1 MKESRP
7 SNVKLFNLVAIASWI
22 FTLSKESLPNLRLQT
37 KTLENQPRDL
47 RNAGVLHVPLT
58 SQIPSPSS
66 LVSSAIVSYVKKGL
80 YTAEETV
87 RWTYE
92 QFYTHYSMGAQ
103 LSLIAHTAP
112 SIAISSYVDV
122 LDDIHYLSQLN
133 SSRFLKT
140 CKALDP
146 NGEILIKVFIKP
158 TDEYSLTELSRQLTK
173 ESLVLAPLPNVLNY
187 SKIVESDR
195 AGYLIRQHLKSSAY
209 DKLSSRPSLE
219 PIELKFIIFQL
230 LRSLDDIHSRG
241 VCHGDLKLENL
252 MLTSW
257 NWLVVTDFSS
267 LLKPTYLP
275 DDNPGEFSFYFDTS
289 QRRSCYV
296 APERFDSE
304 QFHKNVQTKPG
315 IKPEMDIFSAGCCI
329 AEILS
334 EGYSVF
340 NLSQL
345 FRYRNGEYN
354 PSEFLD
360 KNVTDPLFKELIM
373 SMICLDPQKRSSV
386 REILAKYRG
395 SLFPEI
401 LYTFY
406 YEYFKN
412 LAICGGGSPSIG
424 KTYSSSTLS
433 SQVFEG
439 DRVVEKIFKDLPKI
453 CASLGYPLRKVEPGD
468 KTYDQKQQLIISL
481 PFIGTIELQKFSAI
495 SSSLNEE
502 SALLLLSILLHS
514 LRTINA
520 ASTRQRCM
528 VLILALSQYVS
539 DSNKL
544 DRIIPYIVSMFFDE
558 SPSVQA
564 LSVQVLSQIL
574 TLVTELNRV
583 NENIFVEYLIPRLKK
598 LISSSKHSEYVRM
611 VLAENIGNLARSA
624 VRFQDISYASYFEE
638 EHDVQGLEILQKMK
652 MRLIH
657 GFEEITIAFLT
668 DNQSSVK
675 IALLSDILPLCDL
688 FVREKTN
695 DVILSH
701 LITYLNDKNSSLR
714 IKLIQVITGVAVLL
728 GPITLEQYILP
739 LLIQTATDSEELVV
753 VTVLKSLKSLC
764 TIGLIQKKY
773 FFDISSIVS
782 PLLLHPNIWIRQ
794 FSLILLIEI
803 SHKLSKAEIYCLLYP
818 IIRPYFEFDVQL
830 TWESMVSSCKKPVSR
845 TVYNILCTWSLR
857 STNSLF
863 WKQVPSKQKD
873 SFGNSSAIF
882 INKEYT
888 TKNYGFGGAY
898 KLSKTSLKLAD
909 NREIMLTNEDKGWL
923 DKIKTVGLKENEL
936 WKIAALRAYVFRVAK
951 MIARKPDAIIP
962 NNPLLG
968 NEALS
973 KRGFS
978 SYRLPR
984 NVFFDVQ
991 FLNDETHM
999 RDSTHVIIKHSN
1011 TPEQAISERIPRTKS
1026 IDLNKSLLLNAK
1038 AAPTLNSNLDNVYVQ
1053 LECSKSKPL
1062 LKKKPASC
1070 QSEVSPSKYVIK
1082 NSYEGGDC
1090 NVESY
1095 LRTIDVKPPF
1105 KAYPEFGPFSNLRGG
1120 TSGKT
1125 AFRSLAQ
1132 LNFAF
1137 QVAEQKSA
1145 AINAL
1150 SACNSRSFILSGSDE
1165 GAIKLWDME
1174 KILKGETFLPT
1185 ASFHAGSS
1193 IVDIV
1198 PLAGCD
1204 VFAVAA
1210 KDGSIFLLKII
1221 DSESKGSEPSTSS
1234 LRVVRKYLLD
1244 DASEHVIKLATTPR
1258 DDEPM
1263 IYALTNTSKLFVIDP
1278 RTMQP
1283 TKIIKSDPL
1292 HGCVLS
1298 FVVSDDEAAV
1308 ILGTSRG
1315 IIDVWDLRFK
1325 ILVYSWTFAD
1335 RAPIV
1340 NLNLYP
1346 SFSKRDGMNI
1356 VIVGGSSECIF
1367 TIWDFSKCQ
1376 CKYVVADGEFA
1387 PSSGS
1392 LTAQTLKADDKEFKA
1407 SNIEAGPISSIVVE
1421 GDNILVTDNE
1431 TNSIICFNVKEGT
1444 AITAVL
1450 GVNAKKVGFKTLQL
1464 TATTK
1469 AMVKQKAAERT
1480 IPEITKN
1487 LHHNTINSAVM
1498 VRTALDWALVSA
1510 DRSGIM
1516 NIYR

>member
-1 MKESRP
+1 
-7 SNVKLFNLVAIASWI
+7 
-22 FTLSKESLPNLRLQT
+22 
-37 KTLENQPRDL
+37 
-47 RNAGVLHVPLT
+47 
-58 SQIPSPSS
+58 
-66 LVSSAIVSYVKKGL
+66 
-80 YTAEETV
+80 
-87 RWTYE
+87 
-92 QFYTHYSMGAQ
+92 MGAQ

-122 LDDIHYLSQLN
+122 LDEVHYLSQLN

-158 TDEYSLTELSRQLTK
+158 TDEYSLTELSKQLTN
-173 ESLVLAPLPNVLNY
+173 ESLVLAQLPNVLNY

-230 LRSLDDIHSRG
+230 LRSLDDIHSKG

-257 NWLVVTDFSS
+257 NWLVLTDFSTF
-267 LLKPTYLP
+267 LKPTYLP

-296 APERFDSE
+296 APERFDSA
-304 QFHKNVQTKPG
+304 QFHRNTQTNPEV
-315 IKPEMDIFSAGCCI
+315 KPEMDIFSAGCCI

-334 EGYSVF
+334 EGYSIF

-345 FRYRNGEYN
+345 FRYKNGEYD

-360 KNVTDPLFKELIM
+360 KYVENPLYKELIM
-373 SMICLDPQKRSSV
+373 SMICLDPRKRSSV

-412 LAICGGGSPSIG
+412 LAICGGGSPSFG
-424 KTYSSSTLS
+424 KTYGSSTLS
-433 SQVFEG
+433 SQVFET

-453 CASLGYPLRKVEPGD
+453 CASLSYPLKKVEPD
-468 KTYDQKQQLIISL
+468 DRMYDQKRQLIISL
-481 PFIGTIELQKFSAI
+481 PIIGTIELQRFSTI
-495 SSSLNEE
+495 SQSLNEE

-520 ASTRQRCM
+520 ASTRQRCIT
-528 VLILALSQYVS
+528 LILALSQYVS

-544 DRIIPYIVSMFFDE
+544 DRVVPYIVSMFFDE
-558 SPSVQA
+558 NPSVQA

-598 LISSSKHSEYVRM
+598 LISSSKQTEYVRM
-611 VLAENIGNLARSA
+611 ALAENIGNLAKSA
-624 VRFQDISYASYFEE
+624 IRFQDTSYASYLEE
-638 EHDVQGLEILQKMK
+638 EHNIQSLDFLQKMK

-675 IALLSDILPLCDL
+675 IALLSNILPLCDL

-701 LITYLNDKNSSLR
+701 LITYLNDKNPSLR
-714 IKLIQVITGVAVLL
+714 IKLIKAITGVAVLL

-739 LLIQTATDSEELVV
+739 LLIQTVTDSEELVV
-753 VTVLKSLKSLC
+753 VTVLKSLKLLC
-764 TIGLIQKKY
+764 IIGLIQKKY
-773 FFDISSIVS
+773 FFDISGIIS

-794 FSLILLIEI
+794 FSLMLLIEI
-803 SHKLSKAEIYCLLYP
+803 SHKLTKAEIYCLLYP
-818 IIRPYFEFDVQL
+818 KIRPYFEFDVQL
-830 TWESMVSSCKKPVSR
+830 TWESMVSSCKKPISR

-857 STNSLF
+857 STNTLF

-888 TKNYGFGGAY
+888 TKNYGFGGGY

-909 NREIMLTNEDKGWL
+909 SREIMLTNEDKGWL
-923 DKIKTVGLKENEL
+923 DKVKTVGLKENEL
-936 WKIAALRAYVFRVAK
+936 WKIASLRSYVFRVAK
-951 MIARKPDAIIP
+951 MIARKPDAVIP

-973 KRGFS
+973 KKGFS

-999 RDSTHVIIKHSN
+999 RDSTHVIIKHDN
-1011 TPEQAISERIPRTKS
+1011 ILEQPVSERLTQTKS

-1053 LECSKSKPL
+1053 LECSKSKSSI
-1062 LKKKPASC
+1062 KNKPTSN
-1070 QSEVSPSKYVIK
+1070 QSEANPSKYVIK

-1095 LRTIDVKPPF
+1095 LRTVDVKPPF
-1105 KAYPEFGPFSNLRGG
+1105 KTYPEFGPFSNLRSNGSEKIG
-1120 TSGKT
+1120 T
-1125 AFRSLAQ
+1125 RSLTQ

-1150 SACNSRSFILSGSDE
+1150 SACSNRPFMLSGSDE

-1174 KILKGETFLPT
+1174 KILKGETFLP
-1185 ASFHAGSS
+1185 AANFHAGSS
-1193 IVDIV
+1193 ITDIV
-1198 PLAGCD
+1198 PLPGCD
-1204 VFAVAA
+1204 VFAVAT
-1210 KDGSIFLLKII
+1210 KDGSIFLIKII
-1221 DSESKGSEPSTSS
+1221 SSELKGAGSSISS
-1234 LRVVRKYLLD
+1234 LRVVRKYLPND
-1244 DASEHVIKLATTPR
+1244 TSEHVVKLATTPK

-1263 IYALTNTSKLFVIDP
+1263 IYALTNTSKILVIDP
-1278 RTMQP
+1278 RTMQL
-1283 TKIIKSDPL
+1283 TKCIGSDPL

-1308 ILGTSRG
+1308 VLGTSRG
-1315 IIDVWDLRFK
+1315 IIDVWDLRFE

-1335 RAPIV
+1335 RTPIV

-1346 SFSKRDGMNI
+1346 SFSKRDGKNI
-1356 VIVGGSSECIF
+1356 LIIGGSSDCIF
-1367 TIWDFSKCQ
+1367 TIWDYAKCQ
-1376 CKYVVADGEFA
+1376 CKYVVTNEEFA
-1387 PSSGS
+1387 PSSGG
-1392 LTAQTLKADDKEFKA
+1392 LTAQALKVDDKEFKT
-1407 SNIEAGPISSIVVE
+1407 SSIEAGPVSSTVVD
-1421 GDNILVTDNE
+1421 GDNILITDNE
-1431 TNSIICFNVKEGT
+1431 TNSIICFNPKEGT
-1444 AITAVL
+1444 AVTVVSGLA
-1450 GVNAKKVGFKTLQL
+1450 AKKDCFKTLQL
-1464 TATTK
+1464 TATTR
-1469 AMVKQKAAERT
+1469 AMVKEKAAERN
-1480 IPEITKN
+1480 IPEMAKN
-1487 LHHNTINSAVM
+1487 LHHNTISSTVM